1 MINTRRLIEDALNL
15 TFRKQLTSGDLDLYA
30 SLTEWLGVV
39 PQSREKLGIMKLIA
53 IAATE
58 VRKQP
63 FSQVGGIL
71 NVLETA
77 DPLAIL
83 DLMRDPQNA
92 LNGAAKNAVSQSV
105 KPYVQAIA
113 VLLYLL
119 ETITIEAPNLN
130 TTIVS
135 DAVTASP
142 VIDPSGKLSA
152 TAQNTVSY
160 ASKGHTTLFRQM
172 NNTAPADSHLTIGA
186 TTGNKVLRLQADGA
200 VVGPGFQYSINGGA
214 AVNIPVSPGV
224 FVSTDGQV
232 VITSLAN
239 GNLNS
244 VSGSVTYSRPLYKFW
259 DLVGS
264 TSGENIDD
272 IRKLLENNPIFES
285 IYQNLRSFSV
295 DDQNTA
301 MTSIKNVI
309 GGLTAMAIP
318 ADSAAAL
325 SICFI
330 HPELLFT
337 TQMVHYAGSI
347 PNLQTISKLI
357 VLYHLITNIVPD
369 TLELIT
375 DAPSSSSARL
385 Y

>member
-1 MINTRRLIEDALNL
+1 MINTRKLVESALNL
-15 TFRKQLTSGDLDLYA
+15 TFRKQLSRGDEDMYA
-30 SLTEWLGVV
+30 MLSEWLGVV

-53 IAATE
+53 LAATE

-119 ETITIEAPNLN
+119 ETITIETPYPN
-130 TTIVS
+130 TTITS
-135 DAVTASP
+135 NAVVASP
-142 VIDPSGKLSA
+142 ILDPFGRLSA
-152 TAQNTVSY
+152 TATNTVSY
-160 ASKGHTTLFRQM
+160 SAKGNTTLFRQM
-172 NNTAPADSHLTIGA
+172 NNTAPAENTLTIGA
-186 TTGNKVLRLQADGA
+186 TAGNKIIRLQTDA
-200 VVGPGFQYSINGGA
+200 GA
-214 AVNIPVSPGV
+214 AGPDFSYTIDGGDPVDIPESPGV
-224 FVSTDGQV
+224 FLSTNGQV
-232 VITSLAN
+232 VITSSADA
-239 GNLNS
+239 NLNS
-244 VSGSVTYSRPLYKFW
+244 FSGSVTYSRPLYKFW
-259 DLVGS
+259 DLVGLIPADS
-264 TSGENIDD
+264 IDD

-285 IYQNLRSFSV
+285 IYQNLRSFTV

-330 HPELLFT
+330 YPELLFT
-337 TQMVHYAGSI
+337 TQMVHYAGTVT
-347 PNLQTISKLI
+347 NLQTIAKLI

-369 TLELIT
+369 TLQLIT
-375 DAPSSSSARL
+375 DGPSSSSRL